1 MFKFMQLILTN
12 QSALFKHSIAR
23 LLLILF
29 MTSALVVGS
38 RANYDINFIF
48 KLWKQTTLVGCSKSY
63 DHFYPIRVEK
73 ILKFVFVISDPG
85 KSS

>member
-48 KLWKQTTLVGCSKSY
+48 KL
-63 DHFYPIRVEK
+63 
-73 ILKFVFVISDPG
+73 
-85 KSS
+85 